1 MRLSQRQVEVG
12 LSNFTEVSVRKII
25 ASLGLLLAG
34 MISFIAMS
42 ANAYGYDSAS
52 DYYGSG
58 FYVGANAGEMF
69 YKEQG
74 LGVMVPSVAFVQIG
88 EQFNPYLAVEGRL
101 GGGITGDNF
110 MFYHVDVPVVY
121 GGYVKGIL
129 PMTPWFSGYAIA
141 GAGGVQLHRN
151 YPDFNSSNVGLSLGL
166 GGEFT
171 LYGGARLHAEWARID
186 SGNNVGYDY
195 TVDQL
200 SVGVSWHL

>member
-1 MRLSQRQVEVG
+1 VSY
-12 LSNFTEVSVRKII
+12 FTEVSVRTTI
-25 ASLGLLLAG
+25 ALPGLVLTAILSTAT
-34 MISFIAMS
+34 MA

-52 DYYGSG
+52 DYYGGG
-58 FYVGANAGEMF
+58 FYFGANAGEIF
-69 YKEQG
+69 YKERG
-74 LGVMVPSVAFVQIG
+74 LGTMVPGVAFLQIG
-88 EQFNPYLAVEGRL
+88 EQFNPYLAIEGRL
-101 GGGITGDNF
+101 GGGVSGDQF
-110 MFYHVDVPVVY
+110 RFYHVDVPVVY

-141 GAGGVQLHRN
+141 GVGGVQLHRN
-151 YPDFNSSNVGLSLGL
+151 YPDFNSNDVGLSLGL